1 MSAATSP
8 AGAKGTAETAELRN
22 AEGRRGAR
30 NCGRTAEK
38 VRKLSHSYVSDLA
51 PAFDAAPA
59 LVLTHASEKSREKTP
74 AAHHPFGS
82 GATLTGAG
90 PYTAQRYGF
99 GRHWCV
105 MHGADLVAVV
115 AYRKG
120 AAELLRRLNAA
131 CDLHSCP

>member
-1 MSAATSP
+1 MSAAKLA
-8 AGAKGTAETAELRN
+8 AGAKSAAETAELRK
-22 AEGRRGAR
+22 AEGMAGER
-30 NCGRTAEK
+30 NCGRTAER
-38 VRKLSHSYVSDLA
+38 VRKESLSLVSDFA
-51 PAFDAAPA
+51 PPADPAPA
-59 LVLTHASEKSREKTP
+59 LVRPSAPEKPREKAP
-74 AAHHPFGS
+74 VAHPIGR
-82 GATLTGAG
+82 GGRLAGAG

-131 CDLHSCP
+131 VDLHATP